1 MRDNISGTESELA
14 ESAVDAT
21 GAGGLTTRERNERE
35 TTAWALLLEP
45 EEFALELRYG
55 INPEQ
60 LARAG
65 AIDKSAPPI
74 RLLSGRASYINLL
87 DALNAWQLVREA
99 ASALGLPVA
108 TSFKHVSPAGAA
120 ASGDL
125 DAVMEETWAVESGAL
140 SPVAMAY
147 IRARDCDP
155 KSSFGDFVAVS
166 EPVDRSLARVLASV
180 ISDGVIAP
188 GFEPGVMDVL
198 IKKKG
203 GCYVVIE
210 ADSSFRPPGWEKREV
225 FGLKLEQQSAVT
237 PVTKEAIRAGTTA
250 VLPESTVADL
260 VLASITARYTQS
272 NTVTYAKAG
281 MVLGV
286 GAGQQSRVDCTKLAG
301 AKVDTWWLR
310 RHEDVRSLQF
320 RSSARRQDRI
330 NFQIRCVEGDLTTDE
345 RRRMREVIDEV
356 PEPISAKKRSLW
368 LRQLADV
375 SLASDGFLPFRDNID
390 QAARHGVRYIAHPGG
405 STRAA
410 EVQEACDE
418 HDIRLVNTGIR
429 LFHH

>member
-1 MRDNISGTESELA
+1 MF
-14 ESAVDAT
+14 DAT
-21 GAGGLTTRERNERE
+21 GAGGQTTRERRERE
-35 TTAWALLLEP
+35 PNAWALLVEP
-45 EEFALELRYG
+45 EEVALELRYG

-65 AIDKSAPPI
+65 AIDKSARPI
-74 RLLSGRASYINLL
+74 RLLSGRPSYINLL

-120 ASGDL
+120 ASGHI

-140 SPVAMAY
+140 SPAARAY

-166 EPVDRSLARVLASV
+166 EPVDCSLARVLASV

-198 IKKKG
+198 TKKKG
-203 GCYVVIE
+203 GSYVVIE
-210 ADSSFRPPGWEKREV
+210 ADRSFQPPGWERREV
-225 FGLKLEQQSAVT
+225 FGLELEQQSTLT
-237 PVTKEAIRAGTTA
+237 PMTTEVIRAGTA
-250 VLPESTVADL
+250 SVLPESTVADL

-310 RHEDVRSLQF
+310 RHEDVRSLRF
-320 RSSARRQDRI
+320 GSSARRQDRI
-330 NFQIRCVEGDLTTDE
+330 NWQLRYIEGDLTTDE
-345 RRRMREVIDEV
+345 RRRMREVIGEV
-356 PEPISAKKRSLW
+356 PEPMSAGKRSQW
-368 LRQLADV
+368 LQQLTAV
-375 SLASDGFLPFRDNID
+375 ALASDGFLPFRDNID

-405 STRAA
+405 STRAE
-410 EVQEACDE
+410 EVEKACDE
-418 HDIRLVNTGIR
+418 HDILLVNTGIR

>member
-1 MRDNISGTESELA
+1 
-14 ESAVDAT
+14 V
-21 GAGGLTTRERNERE
+21 
-35 TTAWALLLEP
+35 
-45 EEFALELRYG
+45 ELRYG

-65 AIDKSAPPI
+65 AIDGSAPPI
-74 RLLSGRASYINLL
+74 RLLSGRPSYINLL

-120 ASGDL
+120 APGHID
-125 DAVMEETWAVESGAL
+125 DVMEETWAVESAAL

-147 IRARDCDP
+147 VRARDCDP

-166 EPVDRSLARVLASV
+166 EPVDLALARVLASV

-188 GFEPGVMDVL
+188 GFQPGVMDIL
-198 IKKKG
+198 AKKKG
-203 GCYVVIE
+203 GSYVVIE
-210 ADSSFRPPGWEKREV
+210 TDSSFEPPDWERREV
-225 FGLKLEQQSAVT
+225 FGLELEQQRAVT
-237 PVTKEAIRAGTTA
+237 PMTREVIRAGTA
-250 VLPESTVADL
+250 AALPESTVADL

-272 NTVTYAKAG
+272 NTVTYAKDG

-310 RHEDVRSLQF
+310 RHEEVRSLHF
-320 RSSARRQDRI
+320 RSGARRQDRI
-330 NFQIRCVEGDLTTDE
+330 NWQIRYLEGDLTTDE
-345 RRRMREVIDEV
+345 RRRMREVIGEV
-356 PEPISAKKRSLW
+356 PEPMSAEKRSQW
-368 LRQLADV
+368 LQQLTDV
-375 SLASDGFLPFRDNID
+375 ALASDGFLPFRDNID
-390 QAARHGVRYIAHPGG
+390 QAARHGVRYVAHPGG
-405 STRAA
+405 SARAE
-410 EVQEACDE
+410 EVEEACDE